1 MDVRG
6 EIYDPGFIQ
15 YPGEISKPET
25 FKVIPDV
32 EVKTTYVWRRPR
44 SEEQSNLQTIG
55 EFDPGSGRTL
65 AACLTHAS
73 QGGPAMG
80 NRRTGA

>member
-1 MDVRG
+1 MCEAISLIRGHSGLRG
-6 EIYDPGFIQ
+6 E
-15 YPGEISKPET
+15 
-25 FKVIPDV
+25 
-32 EVKTTYVWRRPR
+32 KTRTSLNSDSDAL
-44 SEEQSNLQTIG
+44 SEARLTNATNGSVFEEPQASSIG

-73 QGGPAMG
+73 HGGPAMG

>member
-15 YPGEISKPET
+15 YSGEISKPET

-32 EVKTTYVWRRPR
+32 ESKDYVWRRPR
-44 SEEQSNLQTIG
+44 SGEQSNLQLLESLI
-55 EFDPGSGRTL
+55 L
-65 AACLTHAS
+65 A
-73 QGGPAMG
+73 QDERW
-80 NRRTGA
+80 RRA

>member
-6 EIYDPGFIQ
+6 EVYDPRPIQ
-15 YPGEISKPET
+15 CLGETSKPET

-32 EVKTTYVWRRPR
+32 RSSRQRLEATR

>member
-6 EIYDPGFIQ
+6 EVFDPGHFQ
-15 YPGEISKPET
+15 YPGETSKPET

-32 EVKTTYVWRRPR
+32 ESKDYVWRRPR
-44 SEEQSNLQTIG
+44 SGEQSNLQTIG

>member
-15 YPGEISKPET
+15 YSGEISKPDN
-25 FKVIPDV
+25 IQSDSGRGSQM
-32 EVKTTYVWRRPR
+32 TYVWRRLR

>member
-6 EIYDPGFIQ
+6 EVFDPWLFSATGRLQ
-15 YPGEISKPET
+15 KPET